1 MNFSQKK
8 NSRTNTNSCFEKI
21 IIGLDPGSWHF
32 GYSVLQ
38 CQENKISPLT
48 YGVID
53 SKNTSSFLPERLLKI
68 YRQLDLLFSKYP
80 PHLVSIEEVFYHKN
94 IQSAVVLSHARSM
107 GLLLSAQYGA
117 ALKEY
122 SARKIKLTVT
132 GKGSASKEAVKS
144 MVCQQLNIKD
154 SSLNLNA
161 TDALAIGL
169 CAHYDHL
176 HSLRFPGLSSPMKKK
191 KKNITW
197 TLEAIQKKVIPIRKN

>member
-1 MNFSQKK
+1 MNFSKK
-8 NSRTNTNSCFEKI
+8 ISGTNLSLNSPSI

-38 CQENKISPLT
+38 YQGTKISPLT

-53 SKNTSSFLPERLLKI
+53 SKNTSSLLPERLLKI
-68 YRQLDLLFSKYP
+68 YRQLDLLFSKYQ

-94 IQSAVVLSHARSM
+94 IQTAVVLSQARSM

-117 ALKEY
+117 TLKEY
-122 SARKIKLTVT
+122 SARKIKLTIT
-132 GKGSASKEAVKS
+132 GTGSASKEAVKS

-154 SSLNLNA
+154 PHLNLNA

-191 KKNITW
+191 KKNTIW
-197 TLEAIQKKVIPIRKN
+197 TLEAIQKKGILIRKN